1 MRGVIREDDLKADKY
16 TTALR
21 PDADPWG
28 DQDRPINH
36 FYDPVTN
43 ESGTPLGGIFTQRS
57 LNWAMGEANPLQP
70 ASVPDPSR
78 GNHFSYMDAR
88 RNFFLALTYKTT
100 GTTSATLTTTD
111 SLIRQNLWAST
122 MLSMGH
128 VVHLLQDQAS
138 PQHARAEAHNYVC
151 RGFFSLFN
159 APEATRTYENF
170 INYRVI
176 RLNFGRVGNPPSG
189 YTATNLCEE
198 KGWQKA
204 FADSGQIDPPL
215 IASWLRTGGGNT
227 YPVPQFS
234 VQRKFFT
241 TRENDASGI
250 STPIPM
256 LNMRAGLGDYS
267 NRGFYT
273 EGKMAGSGNH
283 AFISPPRL
291 TSDPSFTDG
300 VFKEVI
306 VPGKGKVKSKGLLW
320 QVPDAVAPGYP
331 DTGLTGGKA
340 PIVSYGQWGFFGTLG
355 VKRRILTLDNYNQ
368 MADMLAPRAVAYTT
382 GLINFFFRGKLEIE
396 PITQRVF
403 GVLNQGEPHTV
414 NADGYPTRTSNGK
427 IFGFEKI
434 RLKIRNSTDVIT
446 ESGTNQTV
454 PQVVG
459 MGKLV
464 AVARYHRNP
473 CYKPDLS
480 GERVVGFVVPPL
492 AATITEPACPQG
504 LRTNYQEISVSAPLQ
519 INSAADLPGGSGGT
533 PPATVEKL
541 FDFSADPIPVNATD
555 LFIQV
560 VYRGQLG
567 DETDGIAV
575 GNVDVQEPTFTGA
588 WNNTDYFYS
597 DLSQLWFAANGAVP
611 AKGIEPF
618 NICTGSAL
626 NSVLVFSYGATDG
639 VGGLQFFLPTL
650 APGIAR
656 LAFINSKQA
665 TASSQNAY
673 RVTPQVQNPVT
684 PPPSLLPRSYFSKGQ
699 QRQASREIYTPA
711 DPLPA
716 ASYCQAF
723 PPTAGSN
730 VWCFDPIQRRRGQL
744 MGDAITP
751 IFYNSQT
758 GVANASDVDAPP
770 AQPVFPGLR
779 PRDGG
784 TVLFDVD
791 SPLLPCPNQ
800 LPAAQGKRLELI
812 EAAMELGVDPKTLE
826 LEE

>member
-1 MRGVIREDDLKADKY
+1 MKKLFILFALLAPTSSFAYEVETHGLLTREAFDYSNLGRSNPANAEFYARLGFDCVDANAPFNQDGAPACAGTAAEPKLQAYIDAQPGWLTASNPDSSNRKFRCVQEYERASFQPDYRASIQGSLLGATPQLRLEAWLMRGVIREDDLKADKY

-340 PIVSYGQWGFFGTLG
+340 PIVSYGQWGFFGAFG

-368 MADMLAPRAVAYTT
+368 MADMLIPRAVAYSA
-382 GLINFFFRGKLEIE
+382 GMVNFFFCGKLEIE

-427 IFGFEKI
+427 IFGFEK
-434 RLKIRNSTDVIT
+434 
-446 ESGTNQTV
+446 
-454 PQVVG
+454 
-459 MGKLV
+459 
-464 AVARYHRNP
+464 
-473 CYKPDLS
+473 
-480 GERVVGFVVPPL
+480 
-492 AATITEPACPQG
+492 
-504 LRTNYQEISVSAPLQ
+504 SA
-519 INSAADLPGGSGGT
+519 
-533 PPATVEKL
+533 
-541 FDFSADPIPVNATD
+541 
-555 LFIQV
+555 
-560 VYRGQLG
+560 
-567 DETDGIAV
+567 
-575 GNVDVQEPTFTGA
+575 
-588 WNNTDYFYS
+588 
-597 DLSQLWFAANGAVP
+597 
-611 AKGIEPF
+611 
-618 NICTGSAL
+618 
-626 NSVLVFSYGATDG
+626 
-639 VGGLQFFLPTL
+639 
-650 APGIAR
+650 
-656 LAFINSKQA
+656 
-665 TASSQNAY
+665 
-673 RVTPQVQNPVT
+673 
-684 PPPSLLPRSYFSKGQ
+684 
-699 QRQASREIYTPA
+699 
-711 DPLPA
+711 
-716 ASYCQAF
+716 
-723 PPTAGSN
+723 
-730 VWCFDPIQRRRGQL
+730 
-744 MGDAITP
+744 
-751 IFYNSQT
+751 
-758 GVANASDVDAPP
+758 
-770 AQPVFPGLR
+770 
-779 PRDGG
+779 
-784 TVLFDVD
+784 
-791 SPLLPCPNQ
+791 
-800 LPAAQGKRLELI
+800 
-812 EAAMELGVDPKTLE
+812 
-826 LEE
+826 